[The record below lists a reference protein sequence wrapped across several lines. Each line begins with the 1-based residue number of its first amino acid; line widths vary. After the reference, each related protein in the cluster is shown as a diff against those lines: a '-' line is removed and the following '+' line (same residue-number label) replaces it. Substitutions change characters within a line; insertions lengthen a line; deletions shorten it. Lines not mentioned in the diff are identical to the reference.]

1 MFFFLKI
8 KLSLQLINRQ
18 QAQQSKQPVI
28 LSDAMLNEL
37 GKDHMGG
44 YDNMAAVDDIYG
56 LDGWEA
62 RPRDHHEP
70 KYASKVGIQF

>member
-1 MFFFLKI
+1 
-8 KLSLQLINRQ
+8 LQLINRQ

-62 RPRDHHEP
+62 RPRDHQEP
-70 KYASKVGIQF
+70 KYASKVGIISD

>member
-1 MFFFLKI
+1 
-8 KLSLQLINRQ
+8 
-18 QAQQSKQPVI
+18 
-28 LSDAMLNEL
+28 MLNEL

-62 RPRDHHEP
+62 ARPRDHEP
-70 KYASKVGIQF
+70 KYASKVGIYIISLA